1 MECQDKVVL
10 ITGASAGIGRAL
22 AGLLAGEGA
31 RLALNAR
38 SAGRLEQVAREL
50 PGAAVFPADM
60 SDEDAVRRMIDAVLA
75 RFGRLDVLVNNAGRG
90 MHGPLASLD
99 LAELRRLLE
108 LNVLGPL
115 VAMQAAVPVMREQG
129 GGAIVNVSSGTA
141 LMYAPGLAGY
151 SATKRA
157 LGGLSLTARAELAG
171 DGVVVS
177 VVYPYVT
184 RSDFYRAWVSS
195 EHATG
200 SADEYLAPGRPPAD
214 DCEYAARLILRAI
227 RTGEA
232 EVFAHDW
239 MKESMR

>member
-1 MECQDKVVL
+1 
-10 ITGASAGIGRAL
+10 
-22 AGLLAGEGA
+22 
-31 RLALNAR
+31 
-38 SAGRLEQVAREL
+38 
-50 PGAAVFPADM
+50 M
-60 SDEDAVRRMIDAVLA
+60 SDEAAVRRMLAAVLE

-90 MHGPLASLD
+90 MHGPLRSLD
-99 LAELRRLLE
+99 AAAFRRLLE
-108 LNVLGPL
+108 LNVVGPL
-115 VAMQAAVPVMREQG
+115 VAMQAAIPAMREQG
-129 GGAIVNVSSGTA
+129 GGTIVNVSSGTA

-171 DGVVVS
+171 DGITVS

-184 RSDFYRAWVSS
+184 RSDFYRNWVSS

-200 SADEYLAPGRPPAD
+200 SADEYLAPGRPPVD
-214 DCEYAARLILRAI
+214 SSEYAAGLILRAI
-227 RTGEA
+227 RTGAA